1 MGEKEQADQVQELRG
16 PHRLEEGL
24 LGLMA
29 LDPQRNKDVI
39 SEQTAHRTPPEIQIL
54 TLIVAKGQWIFK
66 LNSWNWRNSDVRHCL
81 FYHIICPHLW
91 FFCV

>member
-39 SEQTAHRTPPEIQIL
+39 SEQTAHRTPPETQTL
-54 TLIVAKGQWIFK
+54 TLIVAKGQ
-66 LNSWNWRNSDVRHCL
+66 
-81 FYHIICPHLW
+81 
-91 FFCV
+91 